1 VLGVTEVGTGAVGLA
16 EGLIEATDWG
26 NYRRLAGVSA
36 AGVGQVL
43 MSLLKSD
50 RERVETARNSLENE
64 IAPQANLYSAA
75 EPAVSVLA
83 ASLADPR
90 PRWVR
95 IAVLDLMFL
104 ILSGAPV
111 RDEVERGNGALLERC
126 IARVRESLW
135 LIVREALTDATCYEA
150 ALDVLDIVDPG
161 GTANE
166 LARSIR

>member
-1 VLGVTEVGTGAVGLA
+1 MTEVRTGAVGLA
-16 EGLIEATDWG
+16 EGLIEAIDWG
-26 NYRRLAGVSA
+26 NYRRLMGVSA

-43 MSLLKSD
+43 MAFLKSD
-50 RERVETARNSLENE
+50 RESVETARNSLENE
-64 IAPQANLYSAA
+64 VAPQANLYSAA

-135 LIVREALTDATCYEA
+135 LVAREALTDVTCYEA

-166 LARSIR
+166 IVRSIR

>member
-1 VLGVTEVGTGAVGLA
+1 VTEVGASAVGLA
-16 EGLIEATDWG
+16 EGLIEAIAWG
-26 NYRRLAGVSA
+26 NYRRLAGDSA

-43 MSLLKSD
+43 MSLLTSD
-50 RERVETARNSLENE
+50 RERVETARDFLENE

-126 IARVRESLW
+126 IVRVRESLW
-135 LIVREALTDATCYEA
+135 LIVREALAEATCYEA
-150 ALDVLDIVDPG
+150 ALDVLDIIDPG

-166 LARSIR
+166 LVRSIR